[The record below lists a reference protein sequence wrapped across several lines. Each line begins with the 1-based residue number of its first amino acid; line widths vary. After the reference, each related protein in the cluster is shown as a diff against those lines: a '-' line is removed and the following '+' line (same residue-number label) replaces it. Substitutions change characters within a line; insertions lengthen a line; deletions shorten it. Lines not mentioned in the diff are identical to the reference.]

1 MINRFD
7 ISLFNMN
14 KQPDYLLENI
24 QKQLNQDSHILVT
37 KMDIQEILED
47 RNNILIEKGMIDF
60 SVDYLIKG
68 AELLLTHTTSQTRL
82 WKIDIA
88 LYFDIF
94 YEIRKNVPSLVEDE
108 MIFQKIEKQFSFFDG
123 DLNHV
128 AGYFETNLDWYK
140 EELNDIFN
148 EK

>member
-68 AELLLTHTTSQTRL
+68 AELLLAHTTSQTRL

-108 MIFQKIEKQFSFFDG
+108 MIFQKIENQFSFFDG

-140 EELNDIFN
+140 EELDDIFN